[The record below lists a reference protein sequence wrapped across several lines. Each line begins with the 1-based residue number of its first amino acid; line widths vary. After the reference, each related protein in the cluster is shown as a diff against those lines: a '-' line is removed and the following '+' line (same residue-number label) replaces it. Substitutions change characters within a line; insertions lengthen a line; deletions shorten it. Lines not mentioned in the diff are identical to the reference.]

1 MLKRTKRTGLKKK
14 KSSKLEPEP
23 SDRLRPK
30 CPGSDRLRLSTTA
43 PVKVLQPWR
52 EKMKIIKQNENLY
65 CRPPPPHPR
74 TEHHYG
80 VASHLLFLVVG
91 DHLLLDLQL

>member
-1 MLKRTKRTGLKKK
+1 
-14 KSSKLEPEP
+14 
-23 SDRLRPK
+23 
-30 CPGSDRLRLSTTA
+30 
-43 PVKVLQPWR
+43 
-52 EKMKIIKQNENLY
+52 MKIFIAA
-65 CRPPPPHPR
+65 PPPHPR